1 MKILN
6 KKGFTLLE
14 LLIVILIISILA
26 AIAVPQYQKAVN
38 KSRLAE
44 AVLFSKNLENT
55 VRYLANKDVS
65 GQGKE
70 IADFF
75 NLKGAS
81 WDEAGLK
88 YSTHIHS
95 LDVSCQD
102 SECVLNVYYPK
113 TGTPV
118 YTLTFTAQKD
128 QEVSKTCQG
137 PDYICNSLTDKGFT
151 QI

>member
-14 LLIVILIISILA
+14 MLVVVLIIGILA

-44 AVLFSKNLENT
+44 AVLMTRMLEGNIK
-55 VRYLANKDVS
+55 YLARQEAS
-65 GQGKE
+65 GQGK
-70 IADFF
+70 ALGGFF
-75 NLKGAS
+75 SLQGAS

-88 YSTHIHS
+88 YSTRIHS
-95 LDVSCQD
+95 LDISCQD

-118 YTLTFTAQKD
+118 YTLTFTGQKD
-128 QEVSKTCQG
+128 QDVIKTCQG
-137 PDYICNSLTDKGFT
+137 PDYICESLEDKGFT
-151 QI
+151 SI